1 MKEISSKKGPIER
14 PRLSLEQ
21 KLLLIVHRY
30 RAAEKRRKQKE
41 AARSKRLR
49 MIALFIVTAILLP
62 SLAILF
68 GRASA
73 SEAQVAFNHADR
85 ALASGHYAKAAR
97 ECEQLFA
104 QRGYSTPLLFNLG
117 EPRPTKRLA

>member
-1 MKEISSKKGPIER
+1 MKEISSETRPVER
-14 PRLSLEQ
+14 PRHSIEQ
-21 KLLLIVHRY
+21 KLMLMVHRY

-49 MIALFIVTAILLP
+49 MIALFVLTAALLP

-73 SEAQVAFNHADR
+73 SGAQAAFNQADR
-85 ALASGHYAKAAR
+85 ALVSGRY
-97 ECEQLFA
+97 Q
-104 QRGYSTPLLFNLG
+104 GGSG
-117 EPRPTKRLA
+117 V